1 LYFVFSYALL
11 PALLD
16 PAYLEQCTALPVG
29 AKAIGR
35 IPAIGRTPVGATAHP
50 DMMGGIGATAQL
62 EQAPAQLEMMG
73 GIGAHPDMMEGIGAT
88 AQLEQTPAQLEKA
101 KHGSPAQLEQANQ
114 IQDPGGLE
122 DVC

>member
-1 LYFVFSYALL
+1 MSLRFGSNYRTAWWRWLGSSFPLYFVFSYALL

-16 PAYLEQCTALPVG
+16 PSYLEQCTALPVG

-62 EQAPAQLEMMG
+62 EQAPAQLE
-73 GIGAHPDMMEGIGAT
+73 
-88 AQLEQTPAQLEKA
+88 KA
-101 KHGSPAQLEQANQ
+101 KHGSQAQLENQ
-114 IQDPGGLE
+114 MKDPGGAE

>member
-1 LYFVFSYALL
+1 MYFVFSYALL

-35 IPAIGRTPVGATAHP
+35 IP

-73 GIGAHPDMMEGIGAT
+73 GIGAHPDMVRGIGAT
-88 AQLEQTPAQLEKA
+88 AQLEQAPAQLEKA
-101 KHGSPAQLEQANQ
+101 KHGSPAQLEKANQ
-114 IQDPGGLE
+114 IQDPGGME

>member
-1 LYFVFSYALL
+1 MSLRFGSNYRTAWWRWLGSSFPLYFVFSYALL

-16 PAYLEQCTALPVG
+16 PAYLEQCTALPIG

-35 IPAIGRTPVGATAHP
+35 IP

-62 EQAPAQLEMMG
+62 EQA
-73 GIGAHPDMMEGIGAT
+73 
-88 AQLEQTPAQLEKA
+88 PAQLEKA

-114 IQDPGGLE
+114 IQDPGGME

>member
-1 LYFVFSYALL
+1 MSLRFGSNYRTAWWRWLGSSFPLYFVFSYALL
-11 PALLD
+11 RLCR
-16 PAYLEQCTALPVG
+16 LEQCTALPVG

-62 EQAPAQLEMMG
+62 EQAPAQLE
-73 GIGAHPDMMEGIGAT
+73 
-88 AQLEQTPAQLEKA
+88 KA
-101 KHGSPAQLEQANQ
+101 KHGSPAQLENQ
-114 IQDPGGLE
+114 MKDPGGTE

>member
-1 LYFVFSYALL
+1 MIAMAWFKLSVVFCILL
-11 PALLD
+11 
-16 PAYLEQCTALPVG
+16 CTTTALPVG

-62 EQAPAQLEMMG
+62 EQAPAQLE
-73 GIGAHPDMMEGIGAT
+73 
-88 AQLEQTPAQLEKA
+88 KA
-101 KHGSPAQLEQANQ
+101 KHGSPAQLENQ
-114 IQDPGGLE
+114 MKDPGGAE

>member
-1 LYFVFSYALL
+1 MRWLGSSFPLYFVFSYALL

-29 AKAIGR
+29 AKTIGR
-35 IPAIGRTPVGATAHP
+35 IP

-62 EQAPAQLEMMG
+62 EQAPAQLE
-73 GIGAHPDMMEGIGAT
+73 
-88 AQLEQTPAQLEKA
+88 KA
-101 KHGSPAQLEQANQ
+101 KHGSPAQLGNQ
-114 IQDPGGLE
+114 MKDPGGTE